1 MESDSDTERPQSQDE
16 KKVKSRRPPNNAFRQ
31 QRLKAW
37 QPILTPRTV
46 LPLFFSVAALF
57 ALFGGLLIWSSVIV
71 QEIVIDYTQ
80 CAYQATSDFSD
91 MKSSDI
97 LYHFKDNS
105 SPRHATQWKFVN
117 GTDSNNEPVC
127 TLRFDIP
134 TEMGSPIYM
143 FYRMT
148 NFYQNHRRYVLSY
161 NENQLEGKPETNK
174 TLKDKD
180 DCKPLILAPDGRPY
194 YPCGL
199 IANSL
204 FNDTFASPVNE
215 ENGTTYDMTT
225 NGIAWPTDR
234 NRFKKTQ
241 YNNSQVV
248 PPRNWAK
255 MYPDGYTDENPIP
268 DISQWEEFQNWMRTA
283 ALPTFSKLAR
293 RNDTT
298 ALQPGTYAVDI
309 VQNFDTTLYRGKK
322 MLVLSTRSAIGG
334 RNNFLGIAYVVVA
347 GLCAA
352 LGIVFLIQHL
362 VKPRRMGDHTYLSW
376 NSERK

>member
-1 MESDSDTERPQSQDE
+1 M
-16 KKVKSRRPPNNAFRQ
+16 KSHRPPNNAFRQ

-46 LPLFFSVAALF
+46 LPLFFTVAALF

-71 QEIVIDYTQ
+71 QEIVINYTR
-80 CAYQATSDFSD
+80 CAFDATSEFTD
-91 MKSSDI
+91 MKSSDV
-97 LYHFKDNS
+97 LYHFSDKS
-105 SPRHATQWKFVN
+105 SPSHATQWKF
-117 GTDSNNEPVC
+117 TNESDHPVC

-134 TEMGSPIYM
+134 TEMGHPVYM

-161 NENQLEGKPETNK
+161 NENQLEGKPESNQ

-180 DCKPLILAPDGRPY
+180 DCKPLILNDEGKPY

-204 FNDTFASPVNE
+204 FNDTFSSPVLESN
-215 ENGTTYDMTT
+215 NTVYNMT
-225 NGIAWPTDR
+225 NKGIAWPTDR
-234 NRFKKTQ
+234 NRFKNTR
-241 YNNSQVV
+241 YNYTEVV

-255 MYPDGYTDENPIP
+255 MYPNGYTEETGLPQIED
-268 DISQWEEFQNWMRTA
+268 WEEFQNWMRTA
-283 ALPTFSKLAR
+283 ALPTFSKLAL
-293 RNDTT
+293 RNDHDT
-298 ALQPGTYAVDI
+298 LGPGTYTVDI
-309 VQNFDTTLYRGKK
+309 VQNFDTTGYRGKK

-347 GLCAA
+347 GLCAV
-352 LGIVFLIQHL
+352 LGVIFLVQHL

>member
-1 MESDSDTERPQSQDE
+1 MDSDSDTERPHGQDE
-16 KKVKSRRPPNNAFRQ
+16 KKPKSRRPPNNAFRQ

-71 QEIVIDYTQ
+71 QEIVIDYSR
-80 CAYQATSDFSD
+80 CAFDATSDFTD
-91 MKSSDI
+91 MKTADVE
-97 LYHFKDNS
+97 YHFKNNA
-105 SPRHATQWKFVN
+105 SPRHATQWKMVN
-117 GTDSNNEPVC
+117 ATDDNSNPTC

-134 TEMGSPIYM
+134 EEMGEPVYM

-161 NENQLEGKPETNK
+161 NENQLEGKPESAK

-180 DCKPLILAPDGRPY
+180 DCKPLILADDGRPY

-199 IANSL
+199 IANSY
-204 FNDTFASPVNE
+204 FNDTFGSPVLEGND
-215 ENGTTYDMTT
+215 TTYEMTT

-234 NRFKKTQ
+234 NRFKKTS
-241 YNNSQVV
+241 YNNSDVV

-255 MYPDGYTDENPIP
+255 MYPNGYTDENPIP
-268 DISQWEEFQNWMRTA
+268 DISEWEEFQNWMRTA

-293 RNDTT
+293 RNDSTP
-298 ALQPGTYAVDI
+298 LEPGTYTVEI

-322 MLVLSTRSAIGG
+322 MLVISTRSAIGG